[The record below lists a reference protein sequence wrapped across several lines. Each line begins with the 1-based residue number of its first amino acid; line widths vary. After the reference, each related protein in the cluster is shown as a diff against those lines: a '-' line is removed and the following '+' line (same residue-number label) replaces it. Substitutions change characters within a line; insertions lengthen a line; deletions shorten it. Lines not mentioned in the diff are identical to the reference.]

1 MRSHDSSRKS
11 TEKPNAC
18 TGPTHKGHG
27 IMKRKQ
33 RLLDNDDMMALVK
46 LLQTELKLAYAEL
59 DRIDQKLEDHHRRI
73 VLLLK
78 DSLGIKKDP
87 T

>member
-1 MRSHDSSRKS
+1 MR
-11 TEKPNAC
+11 
-18 TGPTHKGHG
+18 
-27 IMKRKQ
+27 RKQ
-33 RLLDNDDMMALVK
+33 KLLNNDDIMAIVK

-78 DSLGIKKDP
+78 ISLGIEKDP

>member
-1 MRSHDSSRKS
+1 
-11 TEKPNAC
+11 
-18 TGPTHKGHG
+18 
-27 IMKRKQ
+27 MKRKQ

-78 DSLGIKKDP
+78 DSLVVIANL
-87 T
+87 

>member
-1 MRSHDSSRKS
+1 
-11 TEKPNAC
+11 
-18 TGPTHKGHG
+18 
-27 IMKRKQ
+27 MKRKQ
-33 RLLDNDDMMALVK
+33 RLLDNDDMMAIVK

-59 DRIDQKLEDHHRRI
+59 DRIDQKLKDHHRRI

-78 DSLGIKKDP
+78 DSLGIEKDP

>member
-1 MRSHDSSRKS
+1 
-11 TEKPNAC
+11 
-18 TGPTHKGHG
+18 
-27 IMKRKQ
+27 MKRKQ
-33 RLLDNDDMMALVK
+33 RLLDNDDMMAIVK

-78 DSLGIKKDP
+78 DSLGIEKDP